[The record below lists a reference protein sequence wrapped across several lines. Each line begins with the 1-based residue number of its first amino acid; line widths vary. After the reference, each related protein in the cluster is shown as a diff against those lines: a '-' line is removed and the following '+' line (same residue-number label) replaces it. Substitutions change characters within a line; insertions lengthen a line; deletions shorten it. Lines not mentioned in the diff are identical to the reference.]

1 MLRKG
6 KRLAEEL
13 KSHSSRSPDREIK
26 AYEVD

>member
-6 KRLAEEL
+6 KRLAEDL
-13 KSHSSRSPDREIK
+13 KSHNFHSPDREIK